1 MLMTTTDRPRNVDAS
16 RTAAILYG
24 DWGTSKAYVIGLAF
38 VIAGYASFWPILAV
52 SILSLFVGFSY
63 IIICK
68 FSPNGGG
75 VYASVRKRTEG
86 KPHLEWLAI
95 LGAFLLI
102 ADCIVTA
109 ALSAFTAF
117 GYFGVANS
125 SHFAALFILV
135 IGIINYIGPRH
146 SGTFALIVAIA
157 AVAVFTGLALFS
169 LPFLGEGL
177 HNLQP
182 YKENPFTFWTQF
194 CAVIVALSGIETIAN
209 TTSIMKLNSNSTSKN
224 PSITDTSTPAIL
236 IVMFEVVIYTL
247 LFGLAATAI
256 SHFQIDNQTISAP
269 GFSHVE
275 NYMLKY
281 LALIFGG
288 DLLGS
293 TFGTLFSQV
302 TGIVIG
308 LILLSAVNTAINGLI
323 SLQYLMASDGELP
336 RQFRKINKY
345 GTPLLPLL
353 IAAVVPAIL
362 VLIFK
367 KLTLLADLYAI
378 GFTGAIAVNLWATST
393 DKTLALRKWERIF
406 MFSVFLIMGAIGVTL
421 FLEKAHARNFVV
433 SIMAV
438 GLALKWLA
446 KSLPKKIPPPEP
458 VHEELIKGATLCA
471 VRHLGKA
478 VRKSIEESNQK
489 NRPLNII
496 IFREQGIIS
505 DEDLERKITQDP
517 PAEKIVRYIEKKG
530 NPELVHWEYRVTDS
544 FFDAAVSYAQL
555 IDAPRLIVDSPH
567 SKSLALVR
575 GNYIERLHK
584 ILPAHIALSVIS
596 K

>member
-75 VYASVRKRTEG
+75 VYASVRKRTQG
-86 KPHLEWLAI
+86 KPHLEWLAV

-117 GYFGVANS
+117 GYFGVANA
-125 SHFAALFILV
+125 SHFAAPFIFL
-135 IGIINYIGPRH
+135 IGLINYVGPRH

-157 AVAVFTGLALFS
+157 AVAVFTGLSLLS

-182 YKENPFTFWTQF
+182 FKGNPFTFWTQF

-209 TTSIMKLNSNSTSKN
+209 TTSIMKLNANSTLKN
-224 PSITDTSTPAIL
+224 PSITETSTPAIL
-236 IVMFEVVIYTL
+236 FVMMEVVIYTL

-256 SHFQIDNQTISAP
+256 SHFQISDQSISAP

-281 LALIFGG
+281 LALIFGSN
-288 DLLGS
+288 LLGS
-293 TFGTLFSQV
+293 TFGTFFSQI
-302 TGIVIG
+302 TAIVIG
-308 LILLSAVNTAINGLI
+308 LILLSAVNTALNGLI
-323 SLQYLMASDGELP
+323 SLQYLMASDRELP
-336 RQFRKINKY
+336 RQFRKINKF

-353 IAAVVPAIL
+353 IATVTPAVL

-393 DKTLALRKWERIF
+393 DSSVPLRKWERVF
-406 MFSVFLIMGAIGVTL
+406 MFSVFLIMGAIAVTL
-421 FLEKAHARNFVV
+421 FIEKAHARNFVL
-433 SIMAV
+433 SIMGI

-446 KSLPKKIPPPEP
+446 QSLPKKIPPLEP
-458 VHEELIKGATLCA
+458 AHDGLIMGASLCA

-489 NRPLNII
+489 RPLNII
-496 IFREQGIIS
+496 IFREQGVIS
-505 DEDLERKITQDP
+505 DEDLERMVMQDP
-517 PAEKIVRYIEKKG
+517 VAAKIVHYIAERGDPK
-530 NPELVHWEYRVTDS
+530 LVHWEYRVTDS
-544 FFDAAVSYAQL
+544 FFDAAVSYA
-555 IDAPRLIVDSPH
+555 
-567 SKSLALVR
+567 
-575 GNYIERLHK
+575 EREA
-584 ILPAHIALSVIS
+584 LPALS
-596 K
+596 